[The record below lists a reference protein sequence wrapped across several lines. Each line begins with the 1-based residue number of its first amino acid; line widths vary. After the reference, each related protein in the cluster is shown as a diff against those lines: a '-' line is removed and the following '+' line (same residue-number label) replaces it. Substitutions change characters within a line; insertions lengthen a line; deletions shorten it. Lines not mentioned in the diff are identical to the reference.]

1 MIGHDLVNAFIVFY
15 LRSLGKIILFS
26 IGKPL
31 HPRFGTLTD
40 DWC

>member
-26 IGKPL
+26 IDKL
-31 HPRFGTLTD
+31 SSSKIRD
-40 DWC
+40 SY